1 MVERRPDNLKL
12 LSEAFGGQHVIE
24 NIFTG
29 ESLVVDG
36 VEFVSGYVA
45 ESAPDRFYILKPMR
59 LIERYRELAEF
70 AHGGRVLEL
79 GIAEGGSAAL
89 LALWADPVM
98 LATLDNE
105 PTPLVA
111 LDDFARAHGFADR
124 LRPFFGVDQGDR
136 ARVAE
141 IADTEFAGE
150 PIDFVIDD
158 ASHSYWPTR
167 ASFETLFPRLRPGGR
182 YVIEDWEAD
191 VAMADA
197 VRIALRDPSSAHHER
212 AKAAFAKP
220 PEDRPRTDRVS
231 LTRLVPELVVLAGG
245 QSGTVADISINK
257 SFISVTKGDVALDPT
272 DSASMTSA

>member
-1 MVERRPDNLKL
+1 MDERRPDNLKL

-45 ESAPDRFYILKPMR
+45 ESAPDRFYILKPMH

-98 LATLDNE
+98 LVTLDSE

-141 IADTEFAGE
+141 IVDTEFAGE
-150 PIDFVIDD
+150 PIDLVIDD
-158 ASHSYWPTR
+158 ASTPTGR
-167 ASFETLFPRLRPGGR
+167 PAPRSRPCSRVFTPGG
-182 YVIEDWEAD
+182 
-191 VAMADA
+191 AMSSRTGRPMSQWPMPCASRCA
-197 VRIALRDPSSAHHER
+197 TPLRRTMSEP
-212 AKAAFAKP
+212 KP
-220 PEDRPRTDRVS
+220 RSRNRRRTAPAR
-231 LTRLVPELVVLAGG
+231 TA
-245 QSGTVADISINK
+245 
-257 SFISVTKGDVALDPT
+257 
-272 DSASMTSA
+272 